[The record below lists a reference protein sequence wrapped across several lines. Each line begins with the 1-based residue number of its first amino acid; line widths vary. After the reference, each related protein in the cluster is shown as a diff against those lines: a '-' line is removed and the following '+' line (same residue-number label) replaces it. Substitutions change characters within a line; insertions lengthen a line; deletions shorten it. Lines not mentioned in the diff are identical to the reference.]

1 MNKNAGTFLTF
12 GSISPYGD
20 YRINGQYISDT
31 IWEGEYTL
39 KAQIENG
46 QNFFKVN
53 NAWSSED
60 QTKTIFGEYQP
71 QAFVIDT
78 TTAMAM
84 NLTALPDETGI
95 RLTWNQD
102 DYATLMGY
110 NLYRCDT
117 KNGNY
122 VRINPSVLLASEE
135 SFLDTNAEPGKT
147 YWYTFTVVLSDFSE
161 TAPAGRVSATAL
173 DTLAPSLYHTPV
185 NQGYL
190 GNNLVISCTA
200 SDNVA
205 VSAVTLFFRAKGTTE
220 WTARTMSRVND
231 KYSATVFG
239 SELTADGLEYYI
251 LASDGR
257 NNVAKGSEETPYQVV
272 IKDAS
277 LISRLGDVDGDGVIS
292 AKDALMILQ
301 HIGGEVLLTDDQFR
315 RADLN
320 SDGELSAVEAL
331 RILQFINGKVTG
343 LAM

>member
-1 MNKNAGTFLTF
+1 M
-12 GSISPYGD
+12 S
-20 YRINGQYISDT
+20 
-31 IWEGEYTL
+31 
-39 KAQIENG
+39 
-46 QNFFKVN
+46 
-53 NAWSSED
+53 
-60 QTKTIFGEYQP
+60 
-71 QAFVIDT
+71 
-78 TTAMAM
+78 M
-84 NLTALPDETGI
+84 NLNAQPEETGI
-95 RLTWNQD
+95 LLKWNQD

-272 IKDAS
+272 VKDAS

-315 RADLN
+315 RADLK

-331 RILQFINGKVTG
+331 RILQFINGKVTS